1 MRNFSEYIEVIAD
14 KEKYVTEKKAG
25 KIAAALPSLFFFFNY
40 LRIVFSSNRQA
51 KKNIYHR
58 YNWVYSSLDVLHS
71 LEAVGVKVEID
82 GLENLKKFE
91 GPAIFVANHMS
102 TLETMVLPCLI
113 QPVKPVT
120 YVVKKELV
128 DFPLFGPVISAR
140 YPIVVGRKNPRED
153 LMYVMDESA
162 KLLAKGI
169 SIIIFPQKTR
179 TLNFNYKDFNSLG
192 VKIAKRN
199 SVPVVP
205 IALLTDAWG
214 QGKLIK
220 DVGKINVKKK
230 VRFSFGEPTM
240 ISGSGSE
247 ELQSIIKFISSHLKK
262 WGRGDLVAE

>member
-1 MRNFSEYIEVIAD
+1 MRNFSEYTEIIGSKD
-14 KEKYVTEKKAG
+14 KYVTEVEAG
-25 KIAAALPSLFFFFNY
+25 KIASKFPSLFFFFSY
-40 LRIVFSSNRQA
+40 FRIVFYSNRQA
-51 KKNIYHR
+51 KKRIYHR
-58 YNWVYSSLDVLHS
+58 YNWIYSSLDVLHS
-71 LEAVGVKVEID
+71 LEAVGVKFEIE
-82 GLENLKKFE
+82 GLNNLKKFN

-113 QPVKPVT
+113 QPIKPVT
-120 YVVKKELV
+120 FVVKKELT

-162 KLLAKGI
+162 KLLAKGK

-199 SVPVVP
+199 SAPVVP

-220 DVGKINVKKK
+220 DIGKIDNTKK
-230 VRFSFGEPTM
+230 VHFTFGEPIE
-240 ISGSGSE
+240 ISGSGSD
-247 ELQSIIKFISSHLKK
+247 ELKRIIEFISSHLKK
-262 WGRGDLVAE
+262 WGRSDLIVE